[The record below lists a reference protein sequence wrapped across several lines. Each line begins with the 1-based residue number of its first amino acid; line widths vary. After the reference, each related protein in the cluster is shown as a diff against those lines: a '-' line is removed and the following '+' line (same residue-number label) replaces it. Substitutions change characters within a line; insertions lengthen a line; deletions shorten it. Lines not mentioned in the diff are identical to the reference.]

1 MAKVMAAEPP
11 STTPSWSMSCAA
23 RSSEAAAQRAEPK
36 VAAVFA
42 SRARQIDIA
51 KATMP
56 PDGCQFVI
64 HAKALPGN
72 RYDGHALATVIPEIE
87 ALIGNTI
94 ARILLDKGYR
104 ATTPRRITS
113 SGCLRQA
120 RSGG

>member
-51 KATMP
+51 KATTIEMMP
-56 PDGCQFVI
+56 PDAAMQAPC
-64 HAKALPGN
+64 KN
-72 RYDGHALATVIPEIE
+72 
-87 ALIGNTI
+87 
-94 ARILLDKGYR
+94 ILG
-104 ATTPRRITS
+104 A
-113 SGCLRQA
+113 
-120 RSGG
+120 

>member
-1 MAKVMAAEPP
+1 MAAEPP

-94 ARILLDKGYR
+94 ARILADKGYR
-104 ATTPRRITS
+104 GHPSIS
-113 SGCLRQA
+113 SGSFSRG
-120 RSGG
+120 RSEA